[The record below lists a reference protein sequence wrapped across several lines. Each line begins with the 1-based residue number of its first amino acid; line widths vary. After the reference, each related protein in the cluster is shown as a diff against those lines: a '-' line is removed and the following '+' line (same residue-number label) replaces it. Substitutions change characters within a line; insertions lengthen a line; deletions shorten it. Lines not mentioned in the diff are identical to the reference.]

1 MKSLLTL
8 GLCDFSFSFPPSFY
22 VGFSRSNREI
32 VPTFHEGLLRASRSG
47 KNLYRLPLHF
57 MALFLLRRFRSIRPR
72 FLGPGL
78 FQRGVDGG
86 VVGFQHFLFP
96 FQTHIDVP
104 GGDGFKV
111 HGEAQRRADTGEGMA
126 QHLTDRIEV
135 PGQLVHVRGRRVPK
149 LVEATNGYSLVEA
162 ENDIWYDIV
171 RGYGLRRS
179 LFRRKGYFH
188 GTKKQ
193 KTSTRRNG

>member
-1 MKSLLTL
+1 MNTHLKQLWAAMKLPEKLQKSYKFFCR
-8 GLCDFSFSFPPSFY
+8 GLD
-22 VGFSRSNREI
+22 I
-32 VPTFHEGLLRASRSG
+32 
-47 KNLYRLPLHF
+47 
-57 MALFLLRRFRSIRPR
+57 
-72 FLGPGL
+72 
-78 FQRGVDGG
+78 
-86 VVGFQHFLFP
+86 
-96 FQTHIDVP
+96 
-104 GGDGFKV
+104 
-111 HGEAQRRADTGEGMA
+111 
-126 QHLTDRIEV
+126 
-135 PGQLVHVRGRRVPK
+135 RVPK